1 MLLSGKGIR
10 NNIKT
15 HTLMKNKKD
24 EKNGQ
29 KQINRDK
36 QGVDKA
42 PGEEQGK
49 KEKVTMTDLKG
60 KKVDGDPELESDQPV
75 DQNAK
80 KE

>member
-1 MLLSGKGIR
+1 
-10 NNIKT
+10 
-15 HTLMKNKKD
+15 MKHKKN
-24 EKNGQ
+24 EKNE
-29 KQINRDK
+29 KKEINSNR

-42 PGEEQGK
+42 PGEELGK

-75 DQNAK
+75 DQNSE